1 MLLKNKLT
9 LITGANRGIGLSI
22 VKKFSENGSNIIAC
36 ARSKSSKFE
45 EDILNISKKYKN
57 EITPIYF
64 DLLKKSEIDEGVKKI
79 CKVSDQIDIMVNNAG
94 INHTA
99 LFQMTSI
106 EKLREVFEINF
117 FSHLVLTQKLMKI
130 MIKNKKGS
138 IINLVSNAAQE
149 CDAGRSAYASSK
161 SALIAFTKVLSKEL
175 GNFNIR
181 VNAVAP
187 GMTKTDMMEKDVSK
201 KIIDEAIKRVPL
213 KRAADPEEI
222 SNVVLFLGS
231 DLSSYVNGEVVFVT
245 GGY

>member
-45 EDILNISKKYKN
+45 EDILNISKK
-57 EITPIYF
+57 
-64 DLLKKSEIDEGVKKI
+64 
-79 CKVSDQIDIMVNNAG
+79 
-94 INHTA
+94 
-99 LFQMTSI
+99 
-106 EKLREVFEINF
+106 
-117 FSHLVLTQKLMKI
+117 
-130 MIKNKKGS
+130 
-138 IINLVSNAAQE
+138 
-149 CDAGRSAYASSK
+149 
-161 SALIAFTKVLSKEL
+161 
-175 GNFNIR
+175 
-181 VNAVAP
+181 
-187 GMTKTDMMEKDVSK
+187 
-201 KIIDEAIKRVPL
+201 IIDEAIKRVPL